1 MAPWRQRSARCA
13 GAATVVALA
22 ALALAGP
29 ARAGAGDGA
38 SGAAEAGAALRF
50 SDARLKEN
58 VVSADLSALLD
69 AVLKVELKEF
79 DFKYEQFYN
88 KVFGARTLGVIAQE
102 AVKVMPRAVGV
113 VEKRAVGKP
122 GDATP
127 TMLENV
133 HVFNPE
139 YVYMAN
145 VGATKQLHK
154 LHGELEA
161 RVQTLGRSM
170 DAAAHEFEVA
180 RRAEE
185 DVARLKLR
193 QLELETLAKEA
204 HERSAAT
211 AKVERA
217 VELLERDG
225 EAQKSQN
232 QGLAARVERLS
243 DMLSAEVTSQAA
255 LHRDSATEA
264 ARAAAQAELLARAV
278 DDLRTELRA
287 RGEAQTKAQ
296 AEVEARAKELTLG
309 LKEQTGAQ
317 AAALKEQTAAQAAAL
332 KEQAATQS
340 RELAVALK
348 EQAAAQAREL
358 ALALK
363 EQAAEWRREAEAL
376 RQAVAALQAA
386 ERSLAADVE
395 ALRAEVRKQAGE
407 EIVERRRVAEAEVA
421 LERARAE
428 AERARAEQEHARMEL
443 AHAHA
448 RENEERLANAS
459 VARVAAEEAARGA
472 RELELLRK
480 REESALREEAAR
492 FENQRQLQ
500 GAAQEA
506 ELQALRIKEAL
517 AKETAAASAEAET
530 RRERENKDVRL
541 EMVRAQAEEA
551 RKATAALV
559 RGVAAEVAGL
569 ASLATQSPA
578 QLAGAVGLLV
588 ALAAGVFAAKEAAA
602 LWRAVWQK
610 RLGQPALVRETSAA
624 GGGRRAAG
632 RVAAALLEPARA
644 LAGRALEAV
653 RPPTP
658 EERERRLKSAAQQRL
673 AQASFLH
680 FMKDVVLP
688 AGKAEQIG
696 RIARATRAAHA
707 NGTPLRHVL
716 FYGPPGT
723 GKSMVCRYL
732 SQWCQLD
739 YAIMS
744 GADVA
749 PLKDRAVTEI
759 HALFAWANSTERGVL
774 LFIDE
779 ADAFLASRDGG
790 AVSESL
796 RNALTALLFHTG
808 AASGK
813 VMLVL
818 ATNRPGDM
826 DRAVLDRV
834 DESVQFD
841 LPSERERLLMLQQY
855 FALSVQPFVAP
866 DSSAEMAA
874 AALPDA
880 ARKTAGFSGR
890 EISKL
895 MTSVQAHVYGHEESA
910 AAASSGA
917 MSPKKQPARKP
928 VLQRDLFKQV
938 VDHAVAEHAKMV
950 TMQHTADYSALF
962 KAPSTPRKEE

>member
-1 MAPWRQRSARCA
+1 MAPWRRRSA

-29 ARAGAGDGA
+29 ARAGDGL

-88 KVFGARTLGVIAQE
+88 KVFGSRTLGVIAQE

-127 TMLENV
+127 TMLDNV

-154 LHGELEA
+154 MHGELEA
-161 RVQTLGRSM
+161 RVGTLGRSV
-170 DAAAHEFEVA
+170 DAAAHEAELA
-180 RRAEE
+180 RRAGEE
-185 DVARLKLR
+185 MARLKLR
-193 QLELETLAKEA
+193 QLEVETLAKEA
-204 HERSAAT
+204 HARSANAP
-211 AKVERA
+211 KVERA
-217 VELLERDG
+217 VELLEREG
-225 EAQKSQN
+225 EAQKSQS

-243 DMLSAEVTSQAA
+243 DMLTSEVTSQAA

-264 ARAAAQAELLARAV
+264 ARAAAQAELLSRGV

-317 AAALKEQTAAQAAAL
+317 SA
-332 KEQAATQS
+332 
-340 RELAVALK
+340 ALK
-348 EQAAAQAREL
+348 EQAAAQSA
-358 ALALK
+358 ALK
-363 EQAAEWRREAEAL
+363 EQAAAQSHELALRLREQAAAQGRELAQALQEQAAERRREAEAL

-386 ERSLAADVE
+386 ERALAADVE
-395 ALRAEVRKQAGE
+395 ALRAEVRKQAGD

-428 AERARAEQEHARMEL
+428 AERARAEQERARMEL
-443 AHAHA
+443 AHSHA
-448 RENEERLANAS
+448 RESEERQANAS

-492 FENQRQLQ
+492 FEGQRQLQ
-500 GAAQEA
+500 AAAQGA
-506 ELQALRIKEAL
+506 ELQALRIKESL
-517 AKETAAASAEAET
+517 AKETAAAAAEAET

-541 EMVRAQAEEA
+541 EMARAQAEEA
-551 RKATAALV
+551 RKATAAFV

-569 ASLATQSPA
+569 ASLAAQSPA

-602 LWRAVWQK
+602 LLRAVWQK
-610 RLGQPALVRETSAA
+610 RLGQPSLVRETSATS
-624 GGGRRAAG
+624 GGRRAAG
-632 RVAAALLEPARA
+632 RAAAALLEPARA
-644 LAGRALEAV
+644 AAGRALEAL
-653 RPPTP
+653 RPPAP

-696 RIARATRAAHA
+696 RIARATRAAHV

-759 HALFAWANSTERGVL
+759 HALFAWAKSTERGVL

-826 DRAVLDRV
+826 DRAVLDRI

-841 LPSERERLLMLQQY
+841 LPSERERLIMLQQY

-866 DSSAEMAA
+866 ESGAEVAA
-874 AALPDA
+874 AALPEA

-895 MTSVQAHVYGHEESA
+895 MTSVQAHVYGHEEA
-910 AAASSGA
+910 APSGA
-917 MSPKKQPARKP
+917 MSPKQLPARKP
-928 VLQRDLFKQV
+928 RLPRDLFKQV
-938 VDHAVAEHAKMV
+938 LDHAVAEHAKMA
-950 TMQHTADYSALF
+950 TMQHAADYSALF
-962 KAPSTPRKEE
+962 KAPGTPRKEE